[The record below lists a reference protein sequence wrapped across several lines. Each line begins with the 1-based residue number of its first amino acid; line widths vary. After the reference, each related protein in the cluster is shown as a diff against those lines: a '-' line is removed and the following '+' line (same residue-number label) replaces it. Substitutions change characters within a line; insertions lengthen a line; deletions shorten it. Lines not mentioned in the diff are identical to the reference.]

1 MNYGPFIFFAIA
13 ILVWYVLF
21 IFPQQKKSKE
31 RKAVIDALKTGDEI
45 VTYGGIFAVVKDIQE
60 NWVIVTVAD
69 GVDMK
74 IAKEA
79 IVMRREPGIE
89 DNTPAE
95 KKGKSEQ
102 NA

>member
-21 IFPQQKKSKE
+21 IFPQQKKAKE
-31 RKAVIDALKTGDEI
+31 RKAIVDALRAGDEI
-45 VTYGGIFAVVKDIQE
+45 VTYGGIFAVVKDRKE
-60 NWVIVTVAD
+60 NWIIVTVAD

-79 IVMRREPGIE
+79 IVMRREPGTE
-89 DNTPAE
+89 ENTPEEE
-95 KKGKSEQ
+95 KSNK
-102 NA
+102 NAK

>member
-1 MNYGPFIFFAIA
+1 MNYGPFVFFAIA
-13 ILVWYVLF
+13 ILVWYALF

-79 IVMRREPGIE
+79 IVMRREPGTE
-89 DNTPAE
+89 DDAPAE

>member
-13 ILVWYVLF
+13 ILIWYVLF

-31 RKAVIDALKTGDEI
+31 RKAVIDAVKVGDEI

-79 IVMRREPGIE
+79 IVMRREAGTE
-89 DNTPAE
+89 DHTPAE
-95 KKGKSEQ
+95 KKSESKQ

>member
-1 MNYGPFIFFAIA
+1 MNYGPLILLAIA
-13 ILVWYVLF
+13 VLIWYILFV
-21 IFPQQKKSKE
+21 FPQQKRAKE
-31 RKAVIDALKTGDEI
+31 RQAVIDSVKTGDEI

-79 IVMRREPGIE
+79 IVMRREAGME
-89 DNTPAE
+89 DHAPAE
-95 KKGKSEQ
+95 KKSKSKK

>member
-1 MNYGPFIFFAIA
+1 MNYGPFVFFAIA
-13 ILVWYVLF
+13 ILVWYAFF

-31 RKAVIDALKTGDEI
+31 RKAVIDALKAGDEI
-45 VTYGGIFAVVKDIQE
+45 VTYGGIFAVIKDIQE

-79 IVMRREPGIE
+79 IVMRREPGTE
-89 DNTPAE
+89 DDTPTE
-95 KKGKSEQ
+95 KESKSEK